1 MVTQKFIELT
11 GPDTWEKTLE
21 DVCVH
26 VANGG
31 SIIDLCKLWCIRWG
45 DLNWWLNIDKDR
57 QKKYIE
63 ALTAQTEWSIQRIL
77 TELRSIAYCDMS
89 GAFDSDHSLK
99 PLEDWPEE
107 LRRRIAGIEVDEIKE
122 DGIKIGVTK
131 KVKLVDKI
139 KAIEL
144 MMKNLNML
152 TERTMNLHG
161 TTDDK
166 EFRDEFF
173 GIKK

>member
-11 GPDTWEKTLE
+11 SPDIWEKTME
-21 DVCVH
+21 AVCVH

-31 SIIDLCKLWCIRWG
+31 SIIDLCKLWGIRWG
-45 DLNWWLNIDKDR
+45 DLNWWLNVDKDR

-77 TELRSIAYCDMS
+77 TELRSLAYEDVI
-89 GAFDSDHSLK
+89 GAFNPDHSLK
-99 PLEDWPEE
+99 PLSEWPEE
-107 LRRRIAGIEVDEIKE
+107 LRRKIEGIEVEE
-122 DGIKIGVTK
+122 DITNRSITR
-131 KVKLVDKI
+131 KVKFAPKLR
-139 KAIEL
+139 ALEL